1 MLCYIRLI
9 RCSWYFAPLFV
20 VGEDAIAVRL
30 SVKFRSVVV
39 VGEDANNG
47 NTLIVKHV

>member
-1 MLCYIRLI
+1 MV
-9 RCSWYFAPLFV
+9 SDGV

-30 SVKFRSVVV
+30 SVKSRSVVV

-47 NTLIVKHV
+47 KSTQLLSKNA